1 MLNEENSKVEVG
13 VLLDKVQQLH
23 ESLEDIKNVVQLLEM
38 SLVNNEDD
46 KHIVRSVNI
55 INKMLNTVLN
65 DDMVALKEL
74 IQHEE

>member
-1 MLNEENSKVEVG
+1 MVNEENSKVEVG

-38 SLVNNEDD
+38 SLVNNGDD
-46 KHIVRSVNI
+46 KHIVRSVNV

-65 DDMVALKEL
+65 DDMVALREL